1 MILAGGVNCIC
12 FRFIFVKKHFMILP
26 ENFPYITSV
35 YVNDCYTY
43 QNFNIDLIDHQ
54 PFSHLILTGKN
65 GSGKST
71 ILRNLNIHLSKA
83 IIEGKNAIIELKKL
97 QDLIGNEETKI
108 TFSGSVSSWRK
119 SIREFEKITPSYK
132 TEITPTLFNLNKEIV
147 YSYLSTLR
155 NSKVKDVSVPTKQD
169 EFKEQLEKQY
179 AKSSDYFISNF
190 MQFLVNKKV
199 AQAFAQLENNQEE
212 INQINVFFNNLELS
226 FRKIFEDNQLKL
238 IFNKDAL
245 KITFT
250 LGDGRELSFNDLSDG
265 ISALLSIIMDLFLRV
280 ELIRD
285 EVGNTTYNPCGIVLI
300 DEPETHL
307 HYSLQYNVLPI
318 LTTLFPNVQFIV
330 ASHSAA
336 VVSSIKNVTIF
347 DLVSKEILSDTAI
360 GKSFSEL
367 MVSHFGL
374 DNEFSDFTDDLFEKV
389 NTILKENKN
398 DIPLRNQQLQAILK
412 ENEHYISPTMRFEL
426 EAKISE

>member
-1 MILAGGVNCIC
+1 
-12 FRFIFVKKHFMILP
+12 MILP
-26 ENFPYITSV
+26 EDFPYITSI

-43 QNFNIDLIDHQ
+43 QDFNIDLIKHQ

-71 ILRNLNIHLSKA
+71 ILRNLNLHIS
-83 IIEGKNAIIELKKL
+83 NAIIGGKNLVSEAKNLSGLLKNDKFKNSNL
-97 QDLIGNEETKI
+97 P
-108 TFSGSVSSWRK
+108 SVPFYEK
-119 SIREFEKITPSYK
+119 SLKEYQTITPFYNA
-132 TEITPTLFNLNKEIV
+132 EIIPTLLNSKKIIV

-155 NSKVKDVSVPTKQD
+155 NSKVKDVDVPTKKD
-169 EFKEQLEKQY
+169 DFTKQLDQNY
-179 AKSSDYFISNF
+179 SNSSNYFINNF

-199 AQAFAQLENNQEE
+199 AQAFAQLDNNQEE
-212 INQINVFFNNLELS
+212 INQINIFFLTLESS

-238 IFNKDAL
+238 NFNKDAL

-265 ISALLSIIMDLFLRV
+265 VSALLSIIMDLFLRV

-285 EVGNTTYNPCGIVLI
+285 EVGNKTYNPCGIVLI

-336 VVSSIKNVTIF
+336 IISSIKSVTIF
-347 DLVSKEILSDTAI
+347 DLVSKEILSDDAI

-389 NTILKENKN
+389 NVVLKENKN
-398 DIPLRNQQLQAILK
+398 NKPLRDQQLKAILK
-412 ENEHYISPTMRFEL
+412 ENERYISPTMRFEL

>member
-1 MILAGGVNCIC
+1 
-12 FRFIFVKKHFMILP
+12 MILP
-26 ENFPYITSV
+26 ENFPYITSI

-43 QNFNIDLIDHQ
+43 QNFNIDLIKHQ

-71 ILRNLNIHLSKA
+71 ILRNVNNIILNLIYGNNHATELAHLDSIISNGKAFNTVEEELNTINKLNIHFSYQD
-83 IIEGKNAIIELKKL
+83 IKKIFRFRT
-97 QDLIGNEETKI
+97 QFI
-108 TFSGSVSSWRK
+108 F
-119 SIREFEKITPSYK
+119 
-132 TEITPTLFNLNKEIV
+132 
-147 YSYLSTLR
+147 SYLSTLR
-155 NSKVKDVSVPTKQD
+155 NSKVSNVSVPTKQD
-169 EFKEQLEKQY
+169 DFKQQLEKNY
-179 AKSSDYFISNF
+179 DKSSGYFINNF

-199 AQAFAQLENNQEE
+199 SQAFAQLDNNQEE
-212 INQINVFFNNLELS
+212 INQINIFFNILESS
-226 FRKIFEDNQLKL
+226 FRKIFEDEKLK
-238 IFNKDAL
+238 ITFNKDAL
-245 KITFT
+245 KITFL

-285 EVGNTTYNPCGIVLI
+285 EVGNKTYNPCGIVLI

-318 LTTLFPNVQFIV
+318 LTNLFPNVQFIV

-336 VVSSIKNVTIF
+336 IISSIKNVTIF
-347 DLVSKEILSDTAI
+347 DLVSKEILSDDAI

-389 NTILKENKN
+389 NTVLKENKN
-398 DIPLRNQQLQAILK
+398 NIPLRNQQLKAILK
-412 ENEHYISPTMRFEL
+412 ENERYISPTMRFEL

>member
-1 MILAGGVNCIC
+1 
-12 FRFIFVKKHFMILP
+12 MILP
-26 ENFPYITSV
+26 EDFPYITSI

-43 QNFNIDLIDHQ
+43 QNFNIDLIQHK
-54 PFSHLILTGKN
+54 PLSHLILTGKN

-71 ILRNLNIHLSKA
+71 ILRSLNLHISKA
-83 IIEGKNAIIELKKL
+83 LTEN
-97 QDLIGNEETKI
+97 QDGNYVLSDSMKI
-108 TFSGSVSSWRK
+108 K
-119 SIREFEKITPSYK
+119 PSYRFDFLPFFFDK
-132 TEITPTLFNLNKEIV
+132 RKEIV
-147 YSYLSTLR
+147 YSYLSPQR
-155 NSKVKDVSVPTKQD
+155 NSKVNDVSVPTKQD
-169 EFKEQLEKQY
+169 DFKQQLEKNY
-179 AKSSDYFISNF
+179 DKSSDYFINNF

-199 AQAFAQLENNQEE
+199 AQAFAQLDNNQVE
-212 INQINVFFNNLELS
+212 IDKINIFFQQLESS
-226 FRKIFEDNQLKL
+226 FRKIFEDEKLK
-238 IFNKDAL
+238 ITFNKDAL
-245 KITFT
+245 KITFL

-285 EVGNTTYNPCGIVLI
+285 EVGNKTYNPCGIVLI

-318 LTTLFPNVQFIV
+318 LTNLFPNVQFIV

-336 VVSSIKNVTIF
+336 IVSSIKNVTIF
-347 DLVSKEILSDTAI
+347 DLVSKEVLSDDAI

-389 NTILKENKN
+389 NIILKEYRNN
-398 DIPLRNQQLQAILK
+398 IPLRNQQLKAILK
-412 ENEHYISPTMRFEL
+412 ENERYISPTMRFEL